1 MKSKIH
7 ENKKNN
13 KIMSKKSILTSVFAT
28 LMLLFVSFN
37 GDAQAKK
44 TTTIQVIQFHSEHRC
59 MTCNK
64 IEELARVALKKYP
77 SIPFSLVN
85 ADDKKNEK
93 LCTQFQAYGSSLFL
107 YNTKTKKIKN
117 LTEMAFMNA
126 GDQEKFIKEFNK
138 NMDVFLKS

>member
-1 MKSKIH
+1 M
-7 ENKKNN
+7 
-13 KIMSKKSILTSVFAT
+13 KKSILLSIFAT
-28 LMLLFVSFN
+28 LMLLFVSN
-37 GDAQAKK
+37 DGNAQTKK
-44 TTTIQVIQFHSEHRC
+44 DSTVQVIQFHSEHRC

-77 SIPFSLVN
+77 TIPFSLVN

-93 LCTQFQAYGSSLFL
+93 QCTQFQAYGSSLFL

-126 GDQEKFIKEFNK
+126 GDQDKFINEFNK

>member
-1 MKSKIH
+1 MKKTVLL
-7 ENKKNN
+7 
-13 KIMSKKSILTSVFAT
+13 SIFAT
-28 LMLLFVSFN
+28 LLLLFVSN
-37 GDAQAKK
+37 DGNAQTK
-44 TTTIQVIQFHSEHRC
+44 TTTTVQVIQFHSEHRC

-77 SIPFSLVN
+77 TIPFSLVN

-126 GDQEKFIKEFNK
+126 GDQDKFIKEFNK
-138 NMDVFLKS
+138 NMDAFLKS

>member
-1 MKSKIH
+1 MKKT
-7 ENKKNN
+7 
-13 KIMSKKSILTSVFAT
+13 ILLPIFAT
-28 LMLLFVSFN
+28 LMLLFVSNN
-37 GDAQAKK
+37 GNAQTK
-44 TTTIQVIQFHSEHRC
+44 TTSTIQVIQFHSEHRC

-64 IEELARVALKKYP
+64 IEELTKVALKKYP
-77 SIPFSLVN
+77 TIPFSLVN

-93 LCTQFQAYGSSLFL
+93 ICTQFQASGSSLFL

-126 GDQEKFIKEFNK
+126 GDQDKFIKEFNK

>member
-1 MKSKIH
+1 M
-7 ENKKNN
+7 
-13 KIMSKKSILTSVFAT
+13 KKSILTSVFAAV
-28 LMLLFVSFN
+28 MLLFVSYYGN
-37 GDAQAKK
+37 AQVKK
-44 TTTIQVIQFHSEHRC
+44 TAAVQVIQFHSEHRC

-93 LCTQFQAYGSSLFL
+93 LCTQFEAYGSSLFL
-107 YNTKTKKIKN
+107 YNTKSKKIKN

-126 GDQEKFIKEFNK
+126 GDQDKFIKEFNK
-138 NMDVFLKS
+138 NMEAFIKS

>member
-1 MKSKIH
+1 M
-7 ENKKNN
+7 
-13 KIMSKKSILTSVFAT
+13 KKSILTSVFAT
-28 LMLLFVSFN
+28 LMLLFVSYN
-37 GDAQAKK
+37 GNAQAKK
-44 TTTIQVIQFHSEHRC
+44 ATVTTVQVIQFHSEHRC

-64 IEELARVALKKYP
+64 IEEITKVALKKYP
-77 SIPFSLVN
+77 AIPFSLVN

-93 LCTQFQAYGSSLFL
+93 QCIQFQAYGSSLFL

-138 NMDVFLKS
+138 NMDAFLKA

>member
-1 MKSKIH
+1 MKKI
-7 ENKKNN
+7 
-13 KIMSKKSILTSVFAT
+13 IFSSVFIILA
-28 LMLLFVSFN
+28 MLFVSNN
-37 GDAQAKK
+37 GIAQTK
-44 TTTIQVIQFHSEHRC
+44 TNTTVQVIQFHSEHRC

-77 SIPFSLVN
+77 TIPFSLVN

-126 GDQEKFIKEFNK
+126 GDQDKFIKAFNK
-138 NMDVFLKS
+138 NMDAFQKS

>member
-1 MKSKIH
+1 MKKI
-7 ENKKNN
+7 
-13 KIMSKKSILTSVFAT
+13 IFSSVFIILA
-28 LMLLFVSFN
+28 MLFFSNN
-37 GDAQAKK
+37 GIAQTK
-44 TTTIQVIQFHSEHRC
+44 TTTTVQVIQFHSEHRC

-77 SIPFSLVN
+77 TIPFSLVN

-93 LCTQFQAYGSSLFL
+93 QCAQFQAYGSSLFL

-126 GDQEKFIKEFNK
+126 GDQDKFINEFNK
-138 NMDVFLKS
+138 NMDAFLKS

>member
-1 MKSKIH
+1 MKKIVFSPVFIILAMLFAS
-7 ENKKNN
+7 NN
-13 KIMSKKSILTSVFAT
+13 G
-28 LMLLFVSFN
+28 N
-37 GDAQAKK
+37 AQTKA

-64 IEELARVALKKYP
+64 IEELARIALKKYP

-93 LCTQFQAYGSSLFL
+93 QCTQFQAYGSSLFL
-107 YNTKTKKIKN
+107 YNTKSKKIKN

-138 NMDVFLKS
+138 NMDAFLKS

>member
-1 MKSKIH
+1 MKKIVFSPVFIILAMLFAS
-7 ENKKNN
+7 NN
-13 KIMSKKSILTSVFAT
+13 G
-28 LMLLFVSFN
+28 N
-37 GDAQAKK
+37 AQTKA

-93 LCTQFQAYGSSLFL
+93 QCTQFQAYGSSLFL
-107 YNTKTKKIKN
+107 YNTKSKKIKN

-126 GDQEKFIKEFNK
+126 GDQEKFITEFYK
-138 NMDVFLKS
+138 NMDAFLKS

>member
-1 MKSKIH
+1 MKMKKIVF
-7 ENKKNN
+7 
-13 KIMSKKSILTSVFAT
+13 SSVFIILA
-28 LMLLFVSFN
+28 MLFVSNN
-37 GDAQAKK
+37 GIAQTK
-44 TTTIQVIQFHSEHRC
+44 TTTTVQVIQFHSEHRC

-77 SIPFSLVN
+77 TIPFSLVN

-93 LCTQFQAYGSSLFL
+93 QCTQFQAYGSSLFL

-126 GDQEKFIKEFNK
+126 GDQDKFINEFNK
-138 NMDVFLKS
+138 NMDVFLK

>member
-1 MKSKIH
+1 M
-7 ENKKNN
+7 
-13 KIMSKKSILTSVFAT
+13 KKSILLSIFAT
-28 LMLLFVSFN
+28 LMLLFVSN
-37 GDAQAKK
+37 DGNAQAKK
-44 TTTIQVIQFHSEHRC
+44 PSTVQVIQFHSEHRC

-77 SIPFSLVN
+77 AIPFSLVN

-93 LCTQFQAYGSSLFL
+93 QCTQFQAYGSSLFL

-126 GDQEKFIKEFNK
+126 GDQDKFINEFNK
-138 NMDVFLKS
+138 SMDAFLKS

>member
-1 MKSKIH
+1 MKKIVFSPVFIILAMLFAS
-7 ENKKNN
+7 NN
-13 KIMSKKSILTSVFAT
+13 G
-28 LMLLFVSFN
+28 N
-37 GDAQAKK
+37 AQTKA

-64 IEELARVALKKYP
+64 IEELARIALKKYP

-93 LCTQFQAYGSSLFL
+93 QCTQFQAYGSSLFL
-107 YNTKTKKIKN
+107 YNTKSKKIKN

-126 GDQEKFIKEFNK
+126 GDQDKFIKEFNK
-138 NMDVFLKS
+138 NMEAFIKS

>member
-1 MKSKIH
+1 M
-7 ENKKNN
+7 
-13 KIMSKKSILTSVFAT
+13 KKSILTFVFAAV
-28 LMLLFVSFN
+28 MLLFVSYN
-37 GDAQAKK
+37 GNAQTK
-44 TTTIQVIQFHSEHRC
+44 TVAEKSNSTATTIQVIQFHSEHRC

-93 LCTQFQAYGSSLFL
+93 QCTQFQAYGSSLFL
-107 YNTKTKKIKN
+107 YNTKSKKIKN

-126 GDQEKFIKEFNK
+126 GDQEKFIKEFYK

>member
-1 MKSKIH
+1 M
-7 ENKKNN
+7 
-13 KIMSKKSILTSVFAT
+13 KKSILTSVLAT
-28 LMLLFVSFN
+28 LILLFVSYN
-37 GDAQAKK
+37 GNAQTK
-44 TTTIQVIQFHSEHRC
+44 TAAEKNNSTATIQVIQFHSEHRC

-93 LCTQFQAYGSSLFL
+93 LCTQFEAYGSSLFL
-107 YNTKTKKIKN
+107 YNTKSKKIKN

-138 NMDVFLKS
+138 NMGAFLKS

>member
-1 MKSKIH
+1 MKKIVFSPVFIILAMLFAS
-7 ENKKNN
+7 NN
-13 KIMSKKSILTSVFAT
+13 G
-28 LMLLFVSFN
+28 N
-37 GDAQAKK
+37 AQTKA

-93 LCTQFQAYGSSLFL
+93 QCTQFQAYGSSLFL

-117 LTEMAFMNA
+117 LTEMAFMNS
-126 GDQEKFIKEFNK
+126 GDQDKFISEFNK
-138 NMDVFLKS
+138 NMDAFLKS